1 MLREHFAGWDAAILS
16 GSADAGLELGI
27 RAERVHTIWNG
38 ALECRLLRLQ
48 GLGRIREADGAHR
61 AHRAHR

>member
-1 MLREHFAGWDAAILS
+1 MRSILAGS
-16 GSADAGLELGI
+16 PDAGLELGI

-48 GLGRIREADGAHR
+48 VSAETEKQMLHTGQQR
-61 AHRAHR
+61 AHR